1 MQQILGYMR
10 RAVDDYKMIK
20 PGDKIAV
27 GISGGKDSMV
37 LLKALSEFQKYFKIP
52 FDLVGIT
59 IDPGFENKPGDF
71 SQIQKFAD
79 EIGVEYIVKRTNLSE
94 IIFDIRKESNP
105 CSLCAR
111 LRRGALHNATV
122 EAGCNKIALGHHRDD
137 AGETLLM
144 NLFQE
149 GRLACF
155 SPVSYLSRKDI
166 TMIRPLIFIPER
178 ILRNTSVRLS
188 IPIVKS
194 KCPADGVTMR
204 QEIKQFISDKE
215 KDDPGFSKKIFGALK
230 RSGIS
235 GW

>member
-10 RAVDDYKMIK
+10 RAVVDYNMIEA
-20 PGDKIAV
+20 GDKIAV
-27 GISGGKDSMV
+27 GISGGKDSMI
-37 LLKALSEFQKYFKIP
+37 LLKALREFQKYFKIP
-52 FDLVGIT
+52 FDLVGVT
-59 IDPGFENKPGDF
+59 IDPGFENRDGDF
-71 SQIQKFAD
+71 SRVQEFAD
-79 EIGVEYIVKRTNLSE
+79 KIGVEYVVKRTNLYE
-94 IIFDIRKESNP
+94 IIFDIRKEQNP

-111 LRRGALHNATV
+111 LRRGALHNATL
-122 EAGCNKIALGHHRDD
+122 EMGCNKIALGHHRDD

-155 SPVSYLSRKDI
+155 SPVSYLSRKNI
-166 TMIRPLIFIPER
+166 TMVRPLVYVPER
-178 ILRNTSVRLS
+178 IIRNTSARLD

-194 KCPADGVTMR
+194 KCPVDGTTMR
-204 QEIKQFISDKE
+204 GEMKQFILDRE
-215 KDDPGFSKKIFGALK
+215 KNDPGFAKKIFGALK

>member
-1 MQQILGYMR
+1 MQQILGYTR
-10 RAVDDYKMIK
+10 RAITDYDMIQ

-27 GISGGKDSMV
+27 GISGGKDSMILLSV
-37 LLKALSEFQKYFKIP
+37 LNEFKKYFKIP
-52 FDLVGIT
+52 FELVGIT

-71 SQIQKFAD
+71 SRIQKFAD
-79 EIGVEYIVKRTNLSE
+79 ELDVEYVVKRTNLAE
-94 IIFDIRKESNP
+94 IIFDIRDEQNP

-111 LRRGALHNATV
+111 LRRGSLHNATL

-137 AGETLLM
+137 ASETLLM

-149 GRLACF
+149 GRLGSF

-166 TMIRPLIFIPER
+166 TMIRPLIYIPER
-178 ILRNTSVRLS
+178 IIRNTSVRLN

-215 KDDPGFSKKIFGALK
+215 KNDPGFSKKIFGALK
-230 RSGIS
+230 RSGLS